1 MLTKHAVEFE
11 IKGLSD
17 AGTFEGWASIYGNVD
32 EGGEIVLPGAFTKS
46 LSERREVPILYQHN
60 QKQPIGLGKLEDTPA
75 GLKMYGEL
83 VLEVPEAKS
92 AYALMKK
99 GVLKG
104 LSIGYRTVRES
115 FDSMRK
121 ANRLEEIDLHE
132 VSVVTFP
139 MNTLAQVTAVKAASE
154 IKSIRDFEEFLR
166 DSGFSKSAATALA
179 ASGWKG
185 FRRDADTQTTTEK
198 PVDVQT
204 LAALLQTRTNTLK
217 GLLTWTT

>member
-121 ANRLEEIDLHE
+121 ANRLEEVELHE

-154 IKSIRDFEEFLR
+154 IKSIRDFEAFRSRRRLHSPR
-166 DSGFSKSAATALA
+166 AVGKVFGGTLTPRRPQKSRSTY
-179 ASGWKG
+179 
-185 FRRDADTQTTTEK
+185 
-198 PVDVQT
+198 
-204 LAALLQTRTNTLK
+204 TRSPLYCRPEPTP
-217 GLLTWTT
+217 